1 MRLLNDRIDP
11 GQPNPGSPG
20 NERPEIVDPSTV
32 LALSLLAGF
41 GSIGLAFAPAP
52 VLLAQ
57 ARLPE
62 PWPKVV
68 ALAGAA
74 FAMVLFLSVGIS
86 PLVAI
91 FTFALSIV
99 VADGVENERPVGWTL
114 LGAVA
119 VTAVLAVLGL
129 WQLGGAQGTEALGKG
144 VERFVETA
152 VAAWAQAFPKSTEA
166 ERLELARAFR
176 QEGPALLALGSAIV
190 AWLSLGLAAHLRWTE
205 GSLRYSSEALRALR
219 VPTVVTVAFVAAL
232 VAAWRLPD
240 GTASVIAVQ
249 AVRLLSIPL
258 FVQGCATLSKLLH
271 RRQVGARFRSV
282 IYAVS
287 IFFGF
292 HAIVAF
298 GAAAPLVGR
307 AFNRRSNG

>member
-11 GQPNPGSPG
+11 GAPGSPG

-41 GSIGLAFAPAP
+41 ASIGVAFAPAP

-74 FAMVLFLSVGIS
+74 FAMVLFGAIGVS
-86 PLVAI
+86 PLLAI
-91 FTFALSIV
+91 FTFAVSIV
-99 VADGVENERPVGWTL
+99 VADGVENERPIALTL
-114 LGAVA
+114 GGSVLVVA
-119 VTAVLAVLGL
+119 LLAVLGL
-129 WQLGGAQGTEALGKG
+129 WQLGGGTG
-144 VERFVETA
+144 VEAVRTGVARFVETA
-152 VAAWAQAFPKSTEA
+152 IGAWAQAFPKSTEA
-166 ERLELARAFR
+166 ERTEIAQAFR
-176 QEGPALLALGSAIV
+176 TEGPALLALVTAVI

-205 GSLRYSSEALRALR
+205 RSLRYSSEALRNLR
-219 VPTVVTVAFVAAL
+219 VPMVLSFAFIVAL
-232 VAAWRLPD
+232 VVAWRVEGGP
-240 GTASVIAVQ
+240 AAVGAVL

-258 FVQGCATLSKLLH
+258 FVQGCTALSKLLH
-271 RRQVGARFRSV
+271 RRNVGARVRSV

-292 HAIVAF
+292 HALVAF

-307 AFNRRSNG
+307 AFYRRSNG